1 MKGQMKQETHD
12 LINHA
17 CNQIVPIINRTQAL
31 CFEESEREAL
41 MLGIACGVMAMT
53 NGGVKAGRGNR
64 SAPSASSIAN
74 HAQEVADILRGI
86 AEREAGEG
94 QKP

>member
-1 MKGQMKQETHD
+1 MRGQVKQETHD

-53 NGGVKAGRGNR
+53 NGGRKAARGDR
-64 SAPSASSIAN
+64 SAPSPTDIAN
-74 HAQEVADILRGI
+74 HAQLVTDILREI
-86 AEREAGEG
+86 AAKHEG
-94 QKP
+94 GGKP